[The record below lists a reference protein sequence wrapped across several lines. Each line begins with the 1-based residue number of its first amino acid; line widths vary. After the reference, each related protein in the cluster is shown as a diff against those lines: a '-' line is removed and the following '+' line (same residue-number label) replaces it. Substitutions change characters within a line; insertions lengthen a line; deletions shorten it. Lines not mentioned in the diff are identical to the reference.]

1 MIKSAV
7 FKAITWVIAIV
18 GLGASIIMGV
28 AFPVNSYNSIT
39 GDFVTSNFNSGLMF
53 SGLVGTVILCLIFGG
68 ITCILGYLEELGA
81 GKASADETDNETEPS
96 KINKSSNDKWECPE
110 CHSMNSYKN
119 NPECYNCHWRP

>member
-1 MIKSAV
+1 MKSAV
-7 FKAITWVIAIV
+7 FKAITWVIAVV
-18 GLGASIIMGV
+18 GLVASIIMGV

-53 SGLVGTVILCLIFGG
+53 SCLAGTVILCLIFGG

>member
-1 MIKSAV
+1 MKSTV
-7 FKAITWVIAIV
+7 FKAITWVIAIF

-28 AFPVNSYNSIT
+28 VFPVTSYNPIT
-39 GDFVTSNFNSGLMF
+39 EDFTTSNFNSGLMF

-81 GKASADETDNETEPS
+81 GKTSADETDNETEPS

-110 CHSMNSYKN
+110 CHCMNSYKN